1 MTVKEAVVA
10 SFMEILKER
19 NMRPNELANLSG
31 ITPST
36 VYSMLDSRRK
46 ELSINVIKK
55 LCDGLDM
62 KLGEFF
68 NAPIFDELEQEIR
81 YYNPMDTY
89 WRSIYKNFGHSYATG
104 GQKITFYRWDYAH
117 DLDYVVRTYC
127 HEAGHYI
134 DQNMATSTS
143 RFSAETIWTK
153 AMADDRIVSGKNSCT
168 IYGENS
174 ATEDFAES
182 IAE

>member
-10 SFMEILKER
+10 RFMEILKER

-62 KLGEFF
+62 TLGEFF
-68 NAPIFDELEQEIR
+68 NAPIFDKLEQEIR
-81 YYNPMDTY
+81 
-89 WRSIYKNFGHSYATG
+89 
-104 GQKITFYRWDYAH
+104 
-117 DLDYVVRTYC
+117 
-127 HEAGHYI
+127 
-134 DQNMATSTS
+134 
-143 RFSAETIWTK
+143 
-153 AMADDRIVSGKNSCT
+153 
-168 IYGENS
+168 
-174 ATEDFAES
+174 
-182 IAE
+182 